1 MLLKPITQ
9 TVIRH
14 KLAKLTNLTVER
26 IAVAR
31 NPMTHDVGDGMITR
45 FTIHARF
52 RAFVG
57 CKGLLGRR
65 RAGPFRW
72 GAESSLIVT

>member
-9 TVIRH
+9 AVIRH
-14 KLAKLTNLTVER
+14 KLAKLANLTVER

-31 NPMTHDVGDGMITR
+31 NPMTHDVGNGMITR
-45 FTIHARF
+45 FTVHARF

-57 CKGLLGRR
+57 CKRFLDRCL
-65 RAGPFRW
+65 AGPFRW
-72 GAESSLIVT
+72 GAESSLIAT